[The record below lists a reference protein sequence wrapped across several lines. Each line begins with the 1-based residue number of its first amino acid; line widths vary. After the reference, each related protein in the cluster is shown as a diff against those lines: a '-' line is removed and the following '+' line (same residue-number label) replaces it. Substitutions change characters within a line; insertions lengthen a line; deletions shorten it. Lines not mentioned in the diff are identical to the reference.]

1 MKTQT
6 TNRAVRMSVLATLGG
21 AIAFAAAGLAVAAPI
36 SPQTPA
42 VGYRLTAQLTPAQE
56 VPAGTGS
63 TSAKGRFDGLLVRT
77 GPGQAGKVAAL
88 PAGCKVVNP
97 PRGSGIAT
105 KIVCDNGRLTL
116 PLPKVAGIHWTLAW
130 RLSFSGLSG
139 PATAAHIHV
148 GAHGVAGP
156 VSIPLCGPCTVT
168 VKGTTPVSAAQ
179 ATALLRGGDYVN
191 VHTDKNPSGEIRGQ
205 IKRTGH

>member
-1 MKTQT
+1 MNAKTRERT
-6 TNRAVRMSVLATLGG
+6 IRISLFVPLGGVLALVV
-21 AIAFAAAGLAVAAPI
+21 AGLALAASTAPTI
-36 SPQTPA
+36 PT
-42 VGYRLTAQLTPAQE
+42 VGYRLAAQLTAAQE
-56 VPAGTGS
+56 MPASTGS
-63 TSAKGRFDGLLVRT
+63 ANAKGHFDGLLVRT
-77 GPGQAGKVAAL
+77 SPGQAAKIGSL
-88 PAGCKVVNP
+88 PAGCKVVHPP
-97 PRGSGIAT
+97 PRSGMPT
-105 KIVCDNGRLTL
+105 RIVCDNGRLTL

-179 ATALLRGGDYVN
+179 AAALLRGGDYVN
-191 VHTDKNPSGEIRGQ
+191 VHTDKNTSGEIRGQ